1 MKTILN
7 KEFAIY
13 FGPKG
18 YKKLNE
24 LIINYSKIFILVDG
38 NTNLRCFNVFKKNI
52 NNEKKIF
59 KILIDT
65 GEGFKNLET
74 CKKIWDFLSTNGC
87 DRNSLL
93 LNLGGGVVTDI
104 GGFVASTI
112 KRGIDFINVPTTL
125 LSMVDASLGGKTG
138 VNFNGL
144 KNQIGIFKHPIFI
157 LIDLNFL
164 DTLPNLE
171 IRNGFSE
178 MIKHGLIYNVNHW
191 NELFKINIPNIDNI
205 KDHIFSS
212 ILIKNSIVLEDPYE
226 KSIRKILNFGHTI
239 GHAIE
244 SYFLLNKK
252 TKTLSH
258 GHSIAIGMIIESY
271 ISNKILNF
279 NLDEINKIKIIFSS
293 VFSKVIFTKKDIN
306 EIIDLL
312 NHDKKN
318 FDGRINF
325 VLLKKIGTPKVDI
338 QVPSNIIKKGFDF
351 YLS

>member
-1 MKTILN
+1 MKTIKN
-7 KEFAIY
+7 KEFEIH
-13 FGPKG
+13 FGSKG

-24 LIINYSKIFILVDG
+24 LIINYSKIFILVDE
-38 NTNLRCFNVFKKNI
+38 NTNLKCFNVFKKNI
-52 NNEKKIF
+52 YNHKKIF
-59 KILIDT
+59 KILIDS
-65 GEGFKNLET
+65 GEDFKNLET
-74 CKKIWDFLSTNGC
+74 CKKIWDFLSIKSC

-93 LNLGGGVVTDI
+93 VNLGGGVVTDI

-138 VNFNGL
+138 VNLNSL
-144 KNQIGIFKHPIFI
+144 KNQIGVFKHPIFI

-164 DTLPNLE
+164 NTLPKLE

-178 MIKHGLIYNVNHW
+178 MIKHGLIHNKNHW
-191 NELFKINIPNIDNI
+191 NKLYKINIPNIDNI

-212 ILIKNSIVLEDPYE
+212 ILIKNSVVLEDPYE

-244 SYFLLNKK
+244 SYFLSNKK
-252 TKTLSH
+252 NKTLSH
-258 GHSIAIGMIIESY
+258 GHSIAIGMIVEGF
-271 ISNKILNF
+271 ISGEILNF
-279 NLDEINKIKIIFSS
+279 NLDEINKIKFIFNN

-312 NHDKKN
+312 HHDKKN
-318 FDGRINF
+318 FGGRINF
-325 VLLKKIGTPKVDI
+325 VLLKKIGNPKVDI
-338 QVPSNIIKKGFDF
+338 QVPLNIIKKGFDF
-351 YLS
+351 YQS

>member
-1 MKTILN
+1 MRTIQN
-7 KEFAIY
+7 KEFEIY
-13 FGPKG
+13 FGSKG
-18 YKKLNE
+18 YKKFNE
-24 LIINYSKIFILVDG
+24 FIANYSKVFILVDE
-38 NTNLRCFNVFKKNI
+38 NTNIKCFNVFKNNI
-52 NNEKKIF
+52 NNDKKII
-59 KILIDT
+59 KILINA
-65 GEGFKNLET
+65 GEDYKNLET
-74 CKKIWDFLSTNGC
+74 CKKIWNFLSTNSC

-93 LNLGGGVVTDI
+93 VNLGGGVVTDI
-104 GGFVASTI
+104 GGFAASTI

-138 VNFNGL
+138 INLNAL

-164 DTLPNLE
+164 DTLPNQE

-178 MIKHGLIYNVNHW
+178 MIKHGLINNINHW
-191 NELFKINIPNIDNI
+191 NKLFKINIPTIDNI

-212 ILIKNSIVLEDPYE
+212 ILIKNTIVLEDPYE

-244 SYFLLNKK
+244 SYFLSNKK
-252 TKTLSH
+252 TKPLSH

-279 NLDEINKIKIIFSS
+279 NLDEINKIKIIFNN

-312 NHDKKN
+312 HHDKKN

-338 QVPSNIIKKGFDF
+338 QVPSDIIKKGFDF

>member
-1 MKTILN
+1 MRTIQN
-7 KEFAIY
+7 KEFEIY
-13 FGPKG
+13 FGSKG
-18 YKKLNE
+18 YKKFNE
-24 LIINYSKIFILVDG
+24 FIANYSKVFILVDE
-38 NTNLRCFNVFKKNI
+38 NTNIKCFNVFKNNI
-52 NNEKKIF
+52 NNNKKII
-59 KILIDT
+59 KILINA
-65 GEGFKNLET
+65 GEDYKNLET
-74 CKKIWDFLSTNGC
+74 CKKIWNFLSTNSC

-93 LNLGGGVVTDI
+93 VNLGGGVVTDI
-104 GGFVASTI
+104 GGFAASTI

-138 VNFNGL
+138 INLNAL

-178 MIKHGLIYNVNHW
+178 MIKHGLINNINHW
-191 NELFKINIPNIDNI
+191 NKLFKINIPTIDNI

-244 SYFLLNKK
+244 SYFLSNKK
-252 TKTLSH
+252 TQTLSH

-279 NLDEINKIKIIFSS
+279 NLDEINKIKFIFSN
-293 VFSKVIFTKKDIN
+293 VFSKVIFTKKEIN

-312 NHDKKN
+312 HHDKKN

-351 YLS
+351 YLT